1 MCALEADVSRTSL
14 ATMIQSAVATAAA
27 LFGLATIAAG
37 ARVLTGADPG
47 YVVFRPLLLFNTAM
61 GFAYVGAG
69 VVAWRDL
76 TRGRFAAAVIFGLNL
91 CVLGAV
97 GYLYP
102 TGGAVAVD
110 SLRAMTLRTG
120 IWLALWLG
128 LTWLSTRGAR

>member
-1 MCALEADVSRTSL
+1 MNTPSETSV
-14 ATMIQSAVATAAA
+14 IQRAVATAAA
-27 LFGLATIAAG
+27 LFGLATIVAG
-37 ARVLTGADPG
+37 VRVLTGADPG

-69 VVAWRDL
+69 VLAWRDL
-76 TRGRFAAAVIFGLNL
+76 VRGRSAAAVIFGLNL

-97 GYLYP
+97 GYLYS

-120 IWLALWLG
+120 VWLAVWIV
-128 LTWLSTRGAR
+128 LTWLGRRT